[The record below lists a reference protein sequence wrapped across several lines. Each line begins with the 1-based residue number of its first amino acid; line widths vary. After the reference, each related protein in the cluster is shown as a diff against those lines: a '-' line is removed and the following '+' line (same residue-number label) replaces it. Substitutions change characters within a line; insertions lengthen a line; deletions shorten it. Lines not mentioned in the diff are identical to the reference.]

1 MARPLILSLS
11 HCSDVSL
18 TGGKAAGLA
27 RLLAAGFPVP
37 PGICLTTEAYR
48 RYVEGQALAEPGFW
62 SRVIGLSEAER
73 RALLADSRRRIKGL
87 KLTELARQ
95 WEAELGSLN
104 IPPDTIWAVRSSAT
118 NEDLGTASFAGLYR
132 THLGLARDHIEAVVT
147 DLWASLWD
155 EAAVQ
160 YVLQR
165 SAAPA
170 APSMAVV
177 IQPTMEASVSGVCY
191 SIHPVTGRS
200 NHVTVNAVP
209 GLAAPLVEGQVT
221 PDQYVVEMSEAGRPL
236 SVRTR
241 IIAEKSERLAGA
253 ARSRPSLSDEQ
264 LLSLAQTVK
273 DVERALGHPVDLEW
287 LFDEWQLWIVQ
298 ARPITAVRPSSDLTN
313 EDCEWSRAN
322 FKETMPDVPSPLGLS
337 FLEYFMEAHI
347 VAKYRRL
354 GCRRCARCMV
364 VPI

>member
-132 THLGLARDHIEAVVT
+132 ITLRRSSRIFGPRCGT
-147 DLWASLWD
+147 KRPCNTCCN
-155 EAAVQ
+155 
-160 YVLQR
+160 VLQ
-165 SAAPA
+165 
-170 APSMAVV
+170 
-177 IQPTMEASVSGVCY
+177 
-191 SIHPVTGRS
+191 
-200 NHVTVNAVP
+200 
-209 GLAAPLVEGQVT
+209 PL
-221 PDQYVVEMSEAGRPL
+221 
-236 SVRTR
+236 
-241 IIAEKSERLAGA
+241 
-253 ARSRPSLSDEQ
+253 
-264 LLSLAQTVK
+264 LLLPW
-273 DVERALGHPVDLEW
+273 RW
-287 LFDEWQLWIVQ
+287 
-298 ARPITAVRPSSDLTN
+298 
-313 EDCEWSRAN
+313 
-322 FKETMPDVPSPLGLS
+322 
-337 FLEYFMEAHI
+337 
-347 VAKYRRL
+347 
-354 GCRRCARCMV
+354 
-364 VPI
+364 